1 MEKFKVFIS
10 QPMRGKTNEEIIAER
25 NNIEGHAR
33 AHCPA
38 DKELE
43 ILDSF
48 KPNEFENEHSVKNVP
63 LYYLAKSLEY
73 LAEAD
78 LAIFGTGWKNARGC
92 QIEHKCAEA
101 YGVEFIN
108 L

>member
-10 QPMRGKTNEEIIAER
+10 QPMRGKTNEEILAER
-25 NNIEGHAR
+25 KNIEAHAR
-33 AHCPA
+33 ALCPV

-48 KPNEFENEHSVKNVP
+48 RPNEFENEYAVKNVP
-63 LYYLAKSLEY
+63 LFYLAKSLEY

-78 LAIFGTGWKNARGC
+78 FAIFGTGWKDARGC
-92 QIEHKCAEA
+92 QIEHRCAED
-101 YGVEFIN
+101 YGIRFVN